1 MKISDLFYPG
11 SIALNS
17 APQDKAAALEALVQ
31 QHQAAGN
38 LEDIDRYRQDILARE
53 AQGTTA
59 VGNGVAIPH
68 AKSGAVRRP
77 GLVAM
82 TVPCGVDY
90 DAMDGAPVRLLFMI
104 AAPDESDFHLE
115 VLAKLMGLLMD
126 ASFRDRLCSAATE
139 AAFLQSGA
147 DHIACTP
154 AGDQR

>member
-77 GLVAM
+77 GLAAM
-82 TVPCGVDY
+82 TDEDLAAVLTYVRREWDHAAEPITVEDI
-90 DAMDGAPVRLLFMI
+90 ARVRRNTKSRKLPWTERELLKMD
-104 AAPDESDFHLE
+104 
-115 VLAKLMGLLMD
+115 
-126 ASFRDRLCSAATE
+126 
-139 AAFLQSGA
+139 
-147 DHIACTP
+147 
-154 AGDQR
+154 

>member
-77 GLVAM
+77 GLAAM
-82 TVPCGVDY
+82 TDEDLAAVLTYVRREWDHVAEPITVEDI
-90 DAMDGAPVRLLFMI
+90 ARVRRNTKSRKLPWTERELLKMD
-104 AAPDESDFHLE
+104 
-115 VLAKLMGLLMD
+115 
-126 ASFRDRLCSAATE
+126 
-139 AAFLQSGA
+139 
-147 DHIACTP
+147 
-154 AGDQR
+154 

>member
-59 VGNGVAIPH
+59 VGNGVAIPR
-68 AKSGAVRRP
+68 GAAARAGGDDRPLRRRLRRD
-77 GLVAM
+77 GWRAGAAAL
-82 TVPCGVDY
+82 Y
-90 DAMDGAPVRLLFMI
+90 DR
-104 AAPDESDFHLE
+104 
-115 VLAKLMGLLMD
+115 
-126 ASFRDRLCSAATE
+126 R
-139 AAFLQSGA
+139 
-147 DHIACTP
+147 
-154 AGDQR
+154 AG

>member
-17 APQDKAAALEALVQ
+17 TPQDKAAALEALVQ

-77 GLVAM
+77 GLAAM
-82 TVPCGVDY
+82 TVPAAWTAARWMARRCG
-90 DAMDGAPVRLLFMI
+90 
-104 AAPDESDFHLE
+104 
-115 VLAKLMGLLMD
+115 
-126 ASFRDRLCSAATE
+126 CS
-139 AAFLQSGA
+139 L
-147 DHIACTP
+147 
-154 AGDQR
+154 